1 MQEGIGN
8 NMIKFYVQ
16 QNYARDVVEIYA
28 CSEENNNNYGIEL
41 EQFKDGDL
49 KVTRRE
55 LKSHEDPDLK
65 PVLRITRE
73 FAKELLPALQAA
85 LDNAGIEKPSESK
98 IQGKLE
104 ATERHLADLQKLIF
118 KTK

>member
-1 MQEGIGN
+1 
-8 NMIKFYVQ
+8 MIKFYVQ
-16 QNYARDVVEIYA
+16 QNYAYDRVDIYA
-28 CSEENNNNYGIEL
+28 FSEGEGRNYGIEL

-55 LKSHEDPDLK
+55 LKEYEESNLK

-85 LDNAGIEKPSESK
+85 LDTAGIEKPSESK
-98 IQGKLE
+98 LAGQLE
-104 ATERHLADLQKLIF
+104 ATKHHLADLQKLIF
-118 KTK
+118 GAKK